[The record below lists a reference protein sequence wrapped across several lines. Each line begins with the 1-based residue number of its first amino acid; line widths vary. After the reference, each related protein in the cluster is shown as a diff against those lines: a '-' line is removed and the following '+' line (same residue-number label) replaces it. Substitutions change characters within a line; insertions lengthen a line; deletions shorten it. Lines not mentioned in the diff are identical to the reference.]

1 MTSRKAGEAAIQISA
16 RLGYAA
22 RGLVFVIVGGFAVL
36 AALDARSPIVG
47 TRGAMQSLLTHPF
60 GRALLWAIAAGLF
73 CFACWRAIQGIFD
86 ADNCGNHTG
95 GVMQRLGFIG
105 GAIFHL
111 ALAAIAIGIIFGS
124 RRVSDEDLVA
134 RDWTAWLLGQPF
146 GMWMVMLIGAGI
158 TAAGVVFAWKAVKG
172 DFREHLAA
180 DVGGR
185 EWIVALGQFGY
196 VARGVVLVIVGIFL
210 MLAAWRFQLG
220 RGRGTR
226 WRSAG
231 VAAASLRFISARLNR
246 VWASFIWS
254 LRDYSGLRAPGRC
267 QEGAT
272 RSRKYRLR
280 VPMNP
285 RHNSRMTC
293 AGWKRQSTG
302 RAGSGVFMDGQLSSA
317 SAYNPYGT
325 QASWSH
331 YPMNTN

>member
-1 MTSRKAGEAAIQISA
+1 MTSRKPGEAAIQVAA

-73 CFACWRAIQGIFD
+73 CFACWRAIQAIFD
-86 ADNCGNHTG
+86 ADHCGNHTG

-124 RRVSDEDLVA
+124 RRVSDEDSVA

-196 VARGVVLVIVGIFL
+196 VARSVVLVIVGIFL
-210 MLAAWRFQLG
+210 MLAA
-220 RGRGTR
+220 
-226 WRSAG
+226 
-231 VAAASLRFISARLNR
+231 LRFNSGEAAGLVGALQVLQQQTYGSFLLGLIALGLLSYGAFEIIQVFVRR
-246 VWASFIWS
+246 VDAKKVQREAENI
-254 LRDYSGLRAPGRC
+254 
-267 QEGAT
+267 
-272 RSRKYRLR
+272 
-280 VPMNP
+280 
-285 RHNSRMTC
+285 
-293 AGWKRQSTG
+293 
-302 RAGSGVFMDGQLSSA
+302 A
-317 SAYNPYGT
+317 SACP
-325 QASWSH
+325 
-331 YPMNTN
+331 

>member
-1 MTSRKAGEAAIQISA
+1 MTSRKAGEAAIQVAA

-22 RGLVFVIVGGFAVL
+22 RGPVFVIVGGFAVL
-36 AALDARSPIVG
+36 AALDARNPIVG
-47 TRGAMQSLLTHPF
+47 TRGAMQSLLAHPF

-124 RRVSDEDLVA
+124 RRVSDEDSVA

-146 GMWMVMLIGAGI
+146 GMWMVTLIGAGI

-172 DFREHLAA
+172 EFREHLAA

-210 MLAAWRFQLG
+210 ILAAWRFNSGDAAGLVGALQVLQQQAYGSFLLG
-220 RGRGTR
+220 LIALGLLSYGAFEIIQVFVR
-226 WRSAG
+226 
-231 VAAASLRFISARLNR
+231 R
-246 VWASFIWS
+246 VDAKKVQREAENI
-254 LRDYSGLRAPGRC
+254 
-267 QEGAT
+267 
-272 RSRKYRLR
+272 
-280 VPMNP
+280 
-285 RHNSRMTC
+285 
-293 AGWKRQSTG
+293 
-302 RAGSGVFMDGQLSSA
+302 A
-317 SAYNPYGT
+317 SACP
-325 QASWSH
+325 
-331 YPMNTN
+331 